1 MKSCLVAASIVSI
14 LLPWTLRA
22 EGSESANSDPDGD
35 DVQLVSTL
43 LDPPILEPAEPF
55 AVQEQPLFEKQP
67 RAGIL
72 QSLRFST
79 GLVAADVD
87 QLNLVELDLGAT
99 LGFPMPSR
107 ESPLLVTASFGSS
120 LLDTEGFDL
129 PDELYDAA
137 VEIRYLRPL
146 GERWTAD
153 LAVAPGVY
161 GNLETSERT
170 IRIQG
175 RALGIYQW
183 RPDTKLAMGVVYLDR
198 ENVSLLPAAGL
209 IWTPTD
215 YLKFDILFPRP
226 RIALRGAGDC
236 HSVWWLYLG
245 GELGGGSWGVT
256 RADGSGDVAT
266 LNDLRLLA
274 GLERQADLITVKAEA
289 GYVFGRELAYA
300 SEVGDVALEDACMVR
315 LMLAY

>member
-1 MKSCLVAASIVSI
+1 MKSCLVTASVFCL

-22 EGSESANSDPDGD
+22 ERPESAETDPGAD
-35 DVQLVSTL
+35 DLRLASTL
-43 LDPPILEPAEPF
+43 LDPPILEPTEPF

-67 RAGIL
+67 RTGMV

-79 GLVAADVD
+79 GVVAADTD
-87 QLNLVELDLGAT
+87 QLSLVELDFSAT

-107 ESPLLVTASFGSS
+107 ASPLLVTASVGTS
-120 LLDTEGFDL
+120 LLGAENLDL
-129 PDELYDAA
+129 PNELYDVA
-137 VEIRYLRPL
+137 VELRYLRPL
-146 GERWTAD
+146 GDRWTAD

-161 GNLETSERT
+161 GNLETSEKKV
-170 IRIQG
+170 RIQG
-175 RALGIYQW
+175 RAIGIFQW

-198 ENVSLLPAAGL
+198 ETISLLPAAGL

-236 HSVWWLYLG
+236 CSAWWLYLG
-245 GELGGGSWGVT
+245 GEFGGGSWGVT

-266 LNDLRLLA
+266 LGDLRLLV
-274 GLERQADLITVKAEA
+274 GLERQAHLLGFKAEA
-289 GYVFGRELAYA
+289 GYVFSRELSYA
-300 SEVGDVALEDACMVR
+300 SGIGDVDLGNAALAR
-315 LMLAY
+315 LVLAY